1 MNSAVVPP
9 GCEDLH
15 MAYVITQTCCN
26 DASCVAVCPVNC
38 IHPSPDEPEFA
49 TAEMLHID
57 PETCIDC
64 GACADA
70 CPVEAILPDDR
81 LDPSQARF
89 AEINAAYYTSHPMP
103 ERWLPLTPAPA
114 PPRDRGTLRV
124 AIVGAGPAACYAAQ
138 ELLERSDVEV
148 EMFDRLP
155 TPFGLVR
162 SGVAPDHPGTKS
174 VTDSFEWSFRRE
186 AFALHLDTEIGRD
199 ITHGE
204 LLEHHHAVIYA
215 VGASADRRLGI
226 PGEDLPGSHAATEFV
241 AWYNGH
247 PDYADRGFDLSGER
261 AVIVGNGNVALD
273 VARILTMDVDELAR
287 TDIADH
293 ALTALR
299 ASNIRE
305 VVLLGRRGP
314 AQAAYSNPEFLALGN
329 LGGVDVVVDEADL
342 DLAPGRAPADDPATG
357 MRVRLAREY
366 AQRPPRDGHRRI
378 VFRYLTAPREIH
390 GDDHVTGIRVE
401 RTEPVEE
408 NGRIVAHPTGRF
420 EDLSAT
426 LVLRSIGYRGVPVPG
441 VPFDTGRAVIP
452 NEAGRVEQG
461 VYVTGWAKR
470 GPSGVIGTNKGCA
483 KETVAALFADFDS
496 GALPDPR
503 GDRRGLDRL
512 LAQRR
517 PERVDLAG
525 WRAIDEAER
534 RAGRAQGRPRV
545 KITDRS
551 ELVELG
557 RRRRRLPLIGA
568 LRR

>member
-1 MNSAVVPP
+1 
-9 GCEDLH
+9 

-57 PETCIDC
+57 PQTCIDC

-70 CPVEAILPDDR
+70 CPVEAILPDDK
-81 LDPSQARF
+81 LAPSQARF
-89 AEINAAYYTSHPMP
+89 AEINAAWYESHPAP
-103 ERWLPLTPAPA
+103 EGWQPLAPTPA

-162 SGVAPDHPGTKS
+162 AGVAPDHPGTKA
-174 VTDSFEWSFRRE
+174 VTESFEWSFRRDE
-186 AFALHLDTEIGRD
+186 FALHLDTEVGRD
-199 ITHGE
+199 ITHTE
-204 LLEHHHAVIYA
+204 LLDHHHAVIYA
-215 VGASADRRLGI
+215 TGASSDRRLGI
-226 PGEDLPGSHAATEFV
+226 SGEDLPGSHAATEFV

-247 PDYADRGFDLSGER
+247 PDYADRDFDLSGER

-293 ALTALR
+293 ALKALR

-314 AQAAYSNPEFLALGN
+314 AQAAYSNPEFLALGE
-329 LGGVDVVVDEADL
+329 LAGVDVVIDEAELEL
-342 DLAPGRAPADDPATG
+342 DPLSARAAEDDPATAL
-357 MRVRLAREY
+357 RVRLAREY
-366 AQRPPRDGHRRI
+366 ARRPVRPGHRRI
-378 VFRYLTAPREIH
+378 VFRYLAAPSELL
-390 GDDHVTGIRVE
+390 GADHVTGVRVE
-401 RTEPVEE
+401 RTELVED
-408 NGRIVAHPTGRF
+408 GARLTARPTGRF
-420 EDLSAT
+420 EDLPAT

-441 VPFDTGRAVIP
+441 VPFDDARGVVPNTG
-452 NEAGRVEQG
+452 GRVDTG

-483 KETVAALFADFDS
+483 KQTVAALLSDFDS
-496 GALPDPR
+496 GVLTAPR
-503 GDRRGLDRL
+503 GDRRALNRLLDR
-512 LAQRR
+512 RR
-517 PERVDLAG
+517 PDRVDLDG
-525 WRAIDEAER
+525 WKAIDSAER
-534 RAGRAQGRPRV
+534 RAGRDQGRPRV
-545 KITDRS
+545 KITDR
-551 ELVELG
+551 ETLVEVG
-557 RRRRRLPLIGA
+557 RRRRRLPLLA
-568 LRR
+568 SLRR

>member
-1 MNSAVVPP
+1 
-9 GCEDLH
+9 

-38 IHPSPDEPEFA
+38 IHPTPDEPEFA

-57 PETCIDC
+57 PKTCIDC

-70 CPVEAILPDDR
+70 CPVEAILPDDK
-81 LDPSQARF
+81 LDPSQACF
-89 AEINAAYYTSHPMP
+89 AEINADYYSAHPVP
-103 ERWLPLTPAPA
+103 EGWHPLVPIPA

-162 SGVAPDHPGTKS
+162 AGVAPDHPGTKA
-174 VTDSFEWSFRRE
+174 VTESFERSFRRDE
-186 AFALHLDTEIGRD
+186 FALHLDTEIGRD
-199 ITHGE
+199 LTHDE
-204 LLEHHHAVIYA
+204 LLDHHHAVLYA
-215 VGASADRRLGI
+215 TGASSDRRLGI

-247 PDYADRGFDLSGER
+247 PDHADHTFDLSGER

-293 ALTALR
+293 ALQALR
-299 ASNIRE
+299 QSNIRE

-314 AQAAYSNPEFLALGN
+314 AQAAYSNPEFLALGD
-329 LGGVDVVVDEADL
+329 LTGVDVVIDDAELDL
-342 DLAPGRAPADDPATG
+342 DPASARAVDTDPATAL
-357 MRVRLAREY
+357 RVRLAREY
-366 AQRPPRDGHRRI
+366 AQRPPRAGHRRI
-378 VFRYLTAPREIH
+378 VFRYLAAPHEIL
-390 GDDHVTGIRVE
+390 GEDRVTGLRIE
-401 RTEPVEE
+401 RTALVED
-408 NGRIVAHPTGRF
+408 GDRLTARPTGEF
-420 EDLSAT
+420 EDLDAA
-426 LVLRSIGYRGVPVPG
+426 LVLRSIGYRAVPIPG
-441 VPFDTGRAVIP
+441 VPFDDTRGIVP
-452 NEAGRVEQG
+452 NEGGRVVPG
-461 VYVTGWAKR
+461 VYVAGWAKR
-470 GPSGVIGTNKGCA
+470 GPNGVIGTNKGCA
-483 KETVAALFADFDS
+483 KETVAALLADFDS
-496 GALPDPR
+496 GALPTPR
-503 GDRRGLDRL
+503 GDRRALNRL

-517 PERVDLAG
+517 PDRVDLDG
-525 WRAIDEAER
+525 WHAIDAAER

-545 KITDRS
+545 KITDRGA
-551 ELVELG
+551 LVGLG
-557 RRRRRLPLIGA
+557 RRRRRLPLLTG

>member
-1 MNSAVVPP
+1 
-9 GCEDLH
+9 

-38 IHPSPDEPEFA
+38 IHPTPDEPEFA

-57 PETCIDC
+57 PKTCIDC

-70 CPVEAILPDDR
+70 CPVEAILPDDK

-89 AEINAAYYTSHPMP
+89 AEINADYYSAHPVP
-103 ERWLPLTPAPA
+103 EGWHPLVPIPA

-162 SGVAPDHPGTKS
+162 AGVAPDHPGTKA
-174 VTDSFEWSFRRE
+174 VTESFERSFRRDE
-186 AFALHLDTEIGRD
+186 FALHLDTEIGRD
-199 ITHGE
+199 LTHDE
-204 LLEHHHAVIYA
+204 LLDHHHAVLYA
-215 VGASADRRLGI
+215 TGASSDRRLGI

-247 PDYADRGFDLSGER
+247 PDHADHTFDLSGER

-293 ALTALR
+293 ALQALR
-299 ASNIRE
+299 QSNIRE

-314 AQAAYSNPEFLALGN
+314 AQAAYSNPEFLALGD
-329 LGGVDVVVDEADL
+329 LTGVDVVIDDAELDL
-342 DLAPGRAPADDPATG
+342 DPASARAVDTDPATAL
-357 MRVRLAREY
+357 RVRLAREY
-366 AQRPPRDGHRRI
+366 AQRPPRAGHRRI
-378 VFRYLTAPREIH
+378 VFRYLAAPHEIL
-390 GDDHVTGIRVE
+390 GEDRVTGLRIE
-401 RTEPVEE
+401 RTALVED
-408 NGRIVAHPTGRF
+408 GDRLTARPTGEF
-420 EDLSAT
+420 EDLDAA
-426 LVLRSIGYRGVPVPG
+426 LVLRSIGYRAVPIPG
-441 VPFDTGRAVIP
+441 VPFDDTRGIVP
-452 NEAGRVEQG
+452 NEGGRVVPG
-461 VYVTGWAKR
+461 VYVAGWAKR
-470 GPSGVIGTNKGCA
+470 GPNGVIGTNKGCA
-483 KETVAALFADFDS
+483 KETVAALLADFDS
-496 GALPDPR
+496 GALPTPR
-503 GDRRGLDRL
+503 GDRRALNRL

-517 PERVDLAG
+517 PDRVDLDG
-525 WRAIDEAER
+525 WHAIDAAER

-545 KITDRS
+545 KITDRGA
-551 ELVELG
+551 LVGLG
-557 RRRRRLPLIGA
+557 RRRRRLPLLTG

>member
-1 MNSAVVPP
+1 
-9 GCEDLH
+9 

-38 IHPSPDEPEFA
+38 IHPSPDEPGFA

-57 PETCIDC
+57 PKTCIDC

-70 CPVEAILPDDR
+70 CPVAAILPDDK
-81 LDPSQARF
+81 LDPSQKRF
-89 AEINAAYYTSHPMP
+89 AEINAAWYEDHPAP
-103 ERWLPLTPAPA
+103 EGWKPLVPTPA

-162 SGVAPDHPGTKS
+162 AGVAPDHPGTKA
-174 VTDSFEWSFRRE
+174 VTESFEWSFRRE
-186 AFALHLDTEIGRD
+186 EFALHLATEIGRD
-199 ITHGE
+199 ITHAE

-215 VGASADRRLGI
+215 TGASSDRRLGI
-226 PGEDLPGSHAATEFV
+226 AGEDLPGSHAATEFV

-247 PDYADRGFDLSGER
+247 PDYADRTFDLSGER

-293 ALTALR
+293 ALRALR
-299 ASNIRE
+299 ESNIRE

-314 AQAAYSNPEFLALGN
+314 AQAAYSNPEFLALGD
-329 LGGVDVVVDEADL
+329 LTGVDIVVDDADL
-342 DLAPGRAPADDPATG
+342 ELDPASARAVEEDAATAL
-357 MRVRLAREY
+357 RVRLAREY
-366 AQRPPRDGHRRI
+366 AERPVRPGHRRI
-378 VFRYLTAPREIH
+378 VFRYLAAPSELL
-390 GDDHVTGIRVE
+390 GDDHVTGVRVE
-401 RTEPVEE
+401 RTELVDDG
-408 NGRIVAHPTGRF
+408 GRLTARPTGRF
-420 EDLSAT
+420 EDLPAT
-426 LVLRSIGYRGVPVPG
+426 LVLRSIGYRGVPLPG
-441 VPFDTGRAVIP
+441 VPFDDVRGVVPNTG
-452 NEAGRVEQG
+452 GRVDAG

-483 KETVAALFADFDS
+483 KETVAALLADFDS
-496 GALPDPR
+496 GALADPR
-503 GDRRGLDRL
+503 GDRRALNRL
-512 LAQRR
+512 LGQRR
-517 PERVDLAG
+517 PDRVDLDG
-525 WRAIDEAER
+525 WKTIDAVER

-545 KITDRS
+545 KITDR
-551 ELVELG
+551 ETLVELG
-557 RRRRRLPLIGA
+557 RRRRRLPLLA
-568 LRR
+568 SLRH

>member
-1 MNSAVVPP
+1 
-9 GCEDLH
+9 

-57 PETCIDC
+57 PKTCIDC

-70 CPVEAILPDDR
+70 CPVEAILPDDK
-81 LDPSQARF
+81 LDPSQMRF
-89 AEINAAYYTSHPMP
+89 AEINAAWYEDHPAP
-103 ERWLPLTPAPA
+103 EGWKPLVPTPA

-138 ELLERSDVEV
+138 ELLERSEVEV

-162 SGVAPDHPGTKS
+162 AGVAPDHPGTKA
-174 VTDSFEWSFRRE
+174 VTESFEWSFRRE
-186 AFALHLDTEIGRD
+186 EFALHLATEVGRD
-199 ITHGE
+199 ITHAE

-215 VGASADRRLGI
+215 TGASSDRRLGVA
-226 PGEDLPGSHAATEFV
+226 GEDLPGSHAATEFV

-247 PDYADRGFDLSGER
+247 PDYPDRTFDLSGER

-299 ASNIRE
+299 KSNIRE

-314 AQAAYSNPEFLALGN
+314 AQAAYSNPEFLALGD
-329 LGGVDVVVDEADL
+329 LTGVDVVVDDADL
-342 DLAPGRAPADDPATG
+342 ELDPVSARAVEEDAATAL
-357 MRVRLAREY
+357 RVRLASEY
-366 AQRPPRDGHRRI
+366 AGRPVRPGHRRI
-378 VFRYLTAPREIH
+378 VFRYLAAPSELL
-390 GDDHVTGIRVE
+390 GDDHVTGVRIE
-401 RTEPVEE
+401 RTELVDDS
-408 NGRIVAHPTGRF
+408 GRLSARPTGRF
-420 EDLSAT
+420 EDLPAT
-426 LVLRSIGYRGVPVPG
+426 LVLRSIGYRGVPLPG
-441 VPFDTGRAVIP
+441 VPFDDVRGVVPNTG
-452 NEAGRVEQG
+452 GRVDAG

-483 KETVAALFADFDS
+483 KETVAALLADFDS
-496 GALPDPR
+496 GALAAPR
-503 GDRRGLDRL
+503 GDRRALNRL

-517 PERVDLAG
+517 PDRVDLDG
-525 WRAIDEAER
+525 WKTIDAAER
-534 RAGRAQGRPRV
+534 QTGRAQGRPRV
-545 KITDRS
+545 KITDRES
-551 ELVELG
+551 LVELG
-557 RRRRRLPLIGA
+557 RRRRRLPLLA
-568 LRR
+568 SLRR